1 MKRNLLSSML
11 AGAAMLL
18 GTAAATAAIP
28 EHLYMVGEASPS
40 LWHIDLAI
48 EMTNE
53 GDGVFSYRG
62 ALYNQN
68 LQFIDARDWA
78 TGVRYVPEV
87 SGWWLIDAD
96 EATIISGIN
105 NENRWWVTE
114 PGTYEVKV
122 YFGDDGNSVMIT
134 AQWVGE
140 LEPMVVPLGAASG
153 QWDCSSV
160 PYTYNIYPEKGTE
173 DIFVYECTV
182 MPGADGKHIKFIS
195 YPSNHWETWFYLPE
209 STDNGVVKFV
219 KFGDKLKIRRAWN
232 DGNLDQ
238 FWGFADEDCT
248 PELKVKVTLNLNDDT
263 IEFSEVD
270 PSGIDEITTTADRR
284 VEAVYNLSGARVDI
298 DNLDKGIYIVRYND
312 GTSEKLM
319 K

>member
-68 LQFIDARDWA
+68 LQFIDARDWD

-87 SGWWLIDAD
+87 SGWWLINAD
-96 EATIISGIN
+96 EATIISGIG
-105 NENRWWVTE
+105 NEKRWWVTE

-122 YFGDDGNSVMIT
+122 YFGDDGKK
-134 AQWVGE
+134 
-140 LEPMVVPLGAASG
+140 
-153 QWDCSSV
+153 
-160 PYTYNIYPEKGTE
+160 YTKEK
-173 DIFVYECTV
+173 
-182 MPGADGKHIKFIS
+182 
-195 YPSNHWETWFYLPE
+195 
-209 STDNGVVKFV
+209 
-219 KFGDKLKIRRAWN
+219 
-232 DGNLDQ
+232 Q
-238 FWGFADEDCT
+238 F
-248 PELKVKVTLNLNDDT
+248 
-263 IEFSEVD
+263 
-270 PSGIDEITTTADRR
+270 
-284 VEAVYNLSGARVDI
+284 
-298 DNLDKGIYIVRYND
+298 
-312 GTSEKLM
+312 
-319 K
+319 